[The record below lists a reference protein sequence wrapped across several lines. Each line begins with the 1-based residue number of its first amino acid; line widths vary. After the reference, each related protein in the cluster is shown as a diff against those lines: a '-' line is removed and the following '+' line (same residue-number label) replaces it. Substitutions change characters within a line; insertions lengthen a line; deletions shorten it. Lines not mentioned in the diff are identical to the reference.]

1 MIIFMDILCG
11 KKINKNERMKFK
23 VSPAEAKAKL
33 LEESEFPFTVVM
45 KHGSMSVEYYA
56 PEKTDM
62 QTPHKQDELYVI
74 IKGDGFFMRNGERVS
89 CKKGDLLFVPAGME
103 HRFENFSDDFA
114 TWVIFYGPDGG
125 ENA

>member
-1 MIIFMDILCG
+1 
-11 KKINKNERMKFK
+11 MKFK
-23 VSPAEAKAKL
+23 VSLAEAKAKL

-45 KHGSMSVEYYA
+45 KHGSMSIEYYA

-74 IKGDGFFMRNGERVS
+74 IKGNGFFMRNAERVS

-125 ENA
+125 ENP